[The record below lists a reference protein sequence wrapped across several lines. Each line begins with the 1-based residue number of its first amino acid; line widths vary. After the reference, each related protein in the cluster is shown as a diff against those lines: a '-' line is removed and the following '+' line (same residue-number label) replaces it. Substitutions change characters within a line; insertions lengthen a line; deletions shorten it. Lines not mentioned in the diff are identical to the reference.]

1 MKNILVAVDFSDVTD
16 RILMRVA
23 ELAKAT
29 AARVWVMHAVT
40 DTSFISG
47 AGEVPVPW
55 TVTDEDLPKHFPSEH
70 GKLRELV
77 ATLQDMGI
85 EAQHLL
91 VSGPA
96 VDRVLDLADEK
107 NADMIVLGSHGH
119 GALYKLL
126 VGTISEGVLR
136 RSHRP
141 VLLVPSQPKE
151 ARAQADETHTSTPLA
166 TPY

>member
-16 RILMRVA
+16 RVVIKAA
-23 ELAKAT
+23 ELAKAIG
-29 AARVWVMHAVT
+29 AKLWVFHAVT

-55 TVTDEDLPKHFPSEH
+55 TVSDEELPKHFPSEY
-70 GKLRELV
+70 GKLREIV
-77 ATLQDMGI
+77 ASLQDLGTD
-85 EAQHLL
+85 AQQLL

-96 VDRVLDLADEK
+96 VDRILALAEEK
-107 NADMIVLGSHGH
+107 KVEMIVLGSHGH

-136 RSHRP
+136 RADCP
-141 VLLVPSQPKE
+141 VLIVPS
-151 ARAQADETHTSTPLA
+151 ETKKVPVVEQEHRRVEPLA